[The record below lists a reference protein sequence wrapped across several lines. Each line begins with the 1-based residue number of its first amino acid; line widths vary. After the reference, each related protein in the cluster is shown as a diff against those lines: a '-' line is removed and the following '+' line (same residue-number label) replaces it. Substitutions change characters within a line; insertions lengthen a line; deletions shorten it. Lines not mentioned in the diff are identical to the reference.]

1 MSKNVYHRKIYEK
14 HYGPIPLDSDG
25 RSYEIHHLD
34 GNHKNNNIENLK
46 LVTIKEHYD
55 IHFLQGDYA
64 ACLIMSARMAIS
76 PEEKSRIA
84 SLHSK
89 RMLET
94 GVHPF
99 LRPNF
104 QRNTA
109 IKMTAEGRN
118 PFTGGKI
125 QHRSNQDR
133 LANGTHHLLG
143 NTLAKDLI
151 KQGKHPSQKSWTCI
165 HCNKSGFGSSN
176 YNPWHN
182 NNCSHRNTGEL
193 KFQD

>member
-151 KQGKHPSQKSWTCI
+151 KDLFTKDIVLEVNLENIEGVKLYESLGFT
-165 HCNKSGFGSSN
+165 NK
-176 YNPWHN
+176 YLEM
-182 NNCSHRNTGEL
+182 RLT
-193 KFQD
+193 K